1 MMTKP
6 HEDRLRRNDES
17 RYRADN
23 HAEQWTKEEDEF
35 LQAFWKD
42 ADEAEVAE
50 ILGRTIEACRQR
62 FYIVRRGEVKSTVV
76 ERSDDSMEV
85 GTRYIGLL
93 DDPDDQWWS
102 PDYYTKGK

>member
-1 MMTKP
+1 MARP

-17 RYRADN
+17 RHRADH
-23 HAEQWTKEEDEF
+23 HAEQWTKEEDDF
-35 LQAFWKD
+35 LQAFWRD

-62 FYIVRRGEVKSTVV
+62 FYVVRRGEVKSTVV
-76 ERSDDSMEV
+76 ERSDSMEV
-85 GTRYIGLL
+85 GAKYIGLY

-102 PDYYTKGK
+102 PDYYTNGK

>member
-1 MMTKP
+1 MA
-6 HEDRLRRNDES
+6 HEARLARNDES
-17 RYRADN
+17 RNRAEHYR
-23 HAEQWTKEEDEF
+23 EEWTAEEDEF

-62 FYIVRRGEVKSTVV
+62 FYVVRRGEASGVTARTTSTTAASKGAVYL
-76 ERSDDSMEV
+76 
-85 GTRYIGLL
+85 GIH

>member
-1 MMTKP
+1 M
-6 HEDRLRRNDES
+6 R
-17 RYRADN
+17 
-23 HAEQWTKEEDEF
+23 
-35 LQAFWKD
+35 KD

-85 GTRYIGLL
+85 GATRYIGLY